1 VRCSHALHEVLPNK
15 STFLPYSSPTPS
27 AVIYAFILL
36 VVAVIACIFALRI
49 AINATGAAVGGV
61 ELASIVASV
70 LLALQIQVY

>member
-1 VRCSHALHEVLPNK
+1 
-15 STFLPYSSPTPS
+15 
-27 AVIYAFILL
+27 VIYAFILL

-70 LLALQIQVY
+70 LLALQIQVHLCPLCACVVDVYASS

>member
-1 VRCSHALHEVLPNK
+1 
-15 STFLPYSSPTPS
+15 
-27 AVIYAFILL
+27 VIYAFILL